1 MTEEEQK
8 MLDIRTAM
16 QGGIETAGEQPAN
29 QAMEQQ

>member
-16 QGGIETAGEQPAN
+16 QEGIETGEQPAN
-29 QAMEQQ
+29 QATEQQ